1 MEETGR
7 LDSPV
12 WTCCCVVV
20 TEKDWRLVSLCHA
33 SDDSHSALLCAG
45 HGGVLPWLNPATA
58 VPSWGFLHPALIFM
72 VPETRAVTHILS
84 AVPRNEVGPQTG
96 QDWRTGLHRCQS
108 HFMMEL

>member
-45 HGGVLPWLNPATA
+45 HGGCFRGLILQW
-58 VPSWGFLHPALIFM
+58 PSPHGGSFTP
-72 VPETRAVTHILS
+72 P
-84 AVPRNEVGPQTG
+84 
-96 QDWRTGLHRCQS
+96 
-108 HFMMEL
+108 